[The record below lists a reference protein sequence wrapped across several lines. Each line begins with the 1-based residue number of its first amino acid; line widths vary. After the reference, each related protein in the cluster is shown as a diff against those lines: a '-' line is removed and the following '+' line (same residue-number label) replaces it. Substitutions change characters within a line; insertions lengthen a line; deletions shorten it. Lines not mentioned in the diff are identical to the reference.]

1 MNRTL
6 PLLLLFVLFVSAPLY
21 AADMVPPF
29 TFTDLTGKTYTSDTL
44 KGAPLVINVGAHW

>member
-6 PLLLLFVLFVSAPLY
+6 PLLLLFFLFISAPLY
-21 AADMVPPF
+21 AADLVPPF
-29 TFTDLTGKTYTSDTL
+29 TFTDLAGKTYSSDEL